1 MLIVRNIFRDIASLL
16 FPPCCIICGRHVS
29 PSTYNICPYCRYEAP
44 LTNYWTRS
52 DNPVKSRFDG
62 IVPIV
67 EGSSF
72 LFFNHQSPWQSAIHS
87 FKYGGKWLYAYNL
100 GLWFGAELKDSGL
113 YDDIDLILPV
123 PLHPMKIL
131 SRGYNQSTYL
141 AEGIAKQLGKPIDN
155 RSVRRLRNNPAQA
168 RKKSHDRW
176 LNTEELFGVRY
187 PERLRAKHILVVD
200 DVLTTGATIS
210 SCIAAIKEAAPD
222 CRISVATLSVSK
234 NITLI
239 R

>member
-1 MLIVRNIFRDIASLL
+1 MSIVRNIFRDIASLL

-62 IVPIV
+62 IVQIV

>member
-1 MLIVRNIFRDIASLL
+1 MSIVRNIFRDIASLL

-234 NITLI
+234 NITQI

>member
-1 MLIVRNIFRDIASLL
+1 MSIVGNIVRDVVSTL
-16 FPPCCIICGRHVS
+16 FPSCCIICGRHVA
-29 PSTYNICPYCRYEAP
+29 PSVYNICPFCRYEAP
-44 LTNYWTRS
+44 LTNFWKQS

-72 LFFNHQSPWQSAIHS
+72 IFFNHQSPWQRSIHS

-100 GLWFGAELKDSGL
+100 GLWYGAELKASGL
-113 YDDIDLILPV
+113 YDDIDVIVPV
-123 PLHPMKIL
+123 PLHPFKIL
-131 SRGYNQSTYL
+131 NRGYNQSTYL
-141 AEGIAKQLGKPIDN
+141 AEGIAKQLGKPVDN

-176 LNTEELFGVRY
+176 LNTEHLFGVRH
-187 PERLRAKHILVVD
+187 PERLKSKHILIVD

-210 SCIAAIKEAAPD
+210 SCIAAIQESVPD
-222 CRISVATLSVSK
+222 CRISIATLAVSRS
-234 NITLI
+234 ILLI

>member
-1 MLIVRNIFRDIASLL
+1 MSIVRNIFRDIASLL

-210 SCIAAIKEAAPD
+210 SCIATIKEAAPD

>member
-1 MLIVRNIFRDIASLL
+1 MFLI
-16 FPPCCIICGRHVS
+16 
-29 PSTYNICPYCRYEAP
+29 
-44 LTNYWTRS
+44 
-52 DNPVKSRFDG
+52 
-62 IVPIV
+62 
-67 EGSSF
+67 
-72 LFFNHQSPWQSAIHS
+72 
-87 FKYGGKWLYAYNL
+87 WLYAYNL

-141 AEGIAKQLGKPIDN
+141 AEGIAKQLGKPVDN

>member
-1 MLIVRNIFRDIASLL
+1 MSIVRNIFRDIASLL

-176 LNTEELFGVRY
+176 LNTEELFGVQY